1 MSHLVTFIIG
11 LAALSFEVFFRT
23 AFGLDLWSPPLF
35 IIFVLWIA
43 ASQNTVAGLL
53 IVTSLGLVADG
64 LSSGPAGA
72 QGLTALV
79 LILLLPLL
87 ASRLQLRR
95 GFGALVFG
103 IVGALVSLLL
113 NAVVSRETGSAEVA
127 ARMGELFVPH
137 LLTLAVGAPLLFPL
151 FDRLSKGQLHA
162 ADVDI
167 L

>member
-1 MSHLVTFIIG
+1 MSHLTSFIIG
-11 LAALSFEVFFRT
+11 LATLSLEVFLRA

-35 IIFVLWIA
+35 TIFVLWIA
-43 ASQNTVAGLL
+43 ASQNTVGGLV
-53 IVTSLGLVADG
+53 IVMILGLVADG

-79 LILLLPLL
+79 LVLLLPLL
-87 ASRLQLRR
+87 ASRLQLNR
-95 GFGALVFG
+95 GFGALVLG
-103 IVGALVSLLL
+103 GVGALVSLLL
-113 NAVVSRETGSAEVA
+113 TAVVSREMGSADVA

-137 LLTLAVGAPLLFPL
+137 LLTVALGAPLLFPL
-151 FDRLSKGQLHA
+151 FDRLSKGQLQA